1 MTVDLAFSELIKL
14 KAVAENRIDDITK
27 YLNTWASPSA
37 DKDLN
42 ELYTHEL
49 MSYESIHKTLKEAI
63 DKY

>member
-37 DKDLN
+37 DMVLN
-42 ELYTHEL
+42 ELYTNEL
-49 MSYESIHKTLKEAI
+49 MSYESIYKILKEAI